1 MEELRKAARESL
13 QQQPDA
19 NDLPAITL
27 PDNIALPDSLGPLWR
42 DLSSQISKSDAEVS
56 LRVPTSL
63 GFLWQCIQI
72 SEGLLVAQGFLDRWD
87 SKSLPDRDEEVM
99 NYLYE
104 WASDAALPGPVF
116 GNISD
121 PEGISKG
128 GYFHYVFLHTGMT
141 DTLQ

>member
-63 GFLWQCIQI
+63 GFL
-72 SEGLLVAQGFLDRWD
+72 
-87 SKSLPDRDEEVM
+87 
-99 NYLYE
+99 
-104 WASDAALPGPVF
+104 
-116 GNISD
+116 
-121 PEGISKG
+121 
-128 GYFHYVFLHTGMT
+128 
-141 DTLQ
+141 

>member
-27 PDNIALPDSLGPLWR
+27 PDNIALPDPFDPLWG
-42 DLSSQISKSDAEVS
+42 DLSSQGSKSDAE
-56 LRVPTSL
+56 
-63 GFLWQCIQI
+63 I
-72 SEGLLVAQGFLDRWD
+72 SEDLLVAQGFLDRWD
-87 SKSLPDRDEEVM
+87 SKSLPGRGEEVV

-104 WASDAALPGPVF
+104 WASNAALPGPVF
-116 GNISD
+116 GDISD

-128 GYFHYVFLHTGMT
+128 GHFHYVFLHTGMT